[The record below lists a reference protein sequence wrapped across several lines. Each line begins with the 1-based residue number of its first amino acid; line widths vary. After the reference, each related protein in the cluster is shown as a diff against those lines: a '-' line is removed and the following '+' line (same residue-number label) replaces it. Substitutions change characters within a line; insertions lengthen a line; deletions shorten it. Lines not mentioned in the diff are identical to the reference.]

1 MLGDSAAK
9 KQAKN
14 KGFSGAIR
22 KLVDLFKIKD

>member
-9 KQAKN
+9 KQAKK
-14 KGFSGAIR
+14 KGIAGAIR